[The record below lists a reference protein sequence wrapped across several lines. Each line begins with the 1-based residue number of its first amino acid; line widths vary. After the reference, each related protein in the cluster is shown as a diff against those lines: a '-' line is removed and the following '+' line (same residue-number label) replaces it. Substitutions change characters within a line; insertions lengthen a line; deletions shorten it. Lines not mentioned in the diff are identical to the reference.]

1 MTFLTMFWD
10 WSLNAFDNIK
20 KLEQLPPGTEILIE
34 GIIQKLRLKQLLY
47 LKGCC
52 LI

>member
-1 MTFLTMFWD
+1 MTFLTMFLD

-20 KLEQLPPGTEILIE
+20 KLEQLPPRTEILIE
-34 GIIQKLRLKQLLY
+34 GIIQQVRLKQILY